1 MTAARRPA
9 GRVPRATYRL
19 QLHAD
24 FDFVAAAGVVPY
36 LAELGV
42 SHLYVSPILQA
53 VPGSRHG
60 YDVLD
65 HGRISDDLGGEAGFR
80 TLVEALQAAGMG
92 LVVDLVPNHM
102 AISGH
107 ANRWWWDVLEHGPA
121 SRFADYFD
129 VDWDPPESRLRNV
142 ILLPVLTDHYGRL
155 LEAGQ
160 IGLARRGGAL
170 EVTYGEQR
178 FPLDPRS
185 IAGIV
190 EAAAEAAGSAELGF
204 LGRAMGELPPSTSGD
219 AADLTRR
226 RDDAAVLVERMD
238 VLAADAGVAAALD
251 ATLHDVARDPD
262 RLDALLED
270 QNYRL
275 AHWRASSR
283 DLGYRRFFD
292 VNSLIGL
299 RVEREDVFA
308 ATHRLILEH
317 VAAGHIQGLRIDH
330 PDGLRDPA
338 AYLRRL
344 RAAAPDAW
352 IVAEKILEHGEELPA
367 DWPIDGTTGYE
378 FGAIVSGLLVDPAG
392 EESLSR
398 HWATAAPDLAGWE
411 EVARSS
417 RIDAVTDVLGSDL
430 NRLSDLL
437 LSVCETNRRYRD
449 YTRHE
454 LHEALREIVVAFDV
468 YRTYVR
474 PGDDGVRGVD
484 RIVVGRAVARARDL
498 RPDLDP
504 DLFAFIGHVMLLE
517 VPGFQATELALRLQ
531 QLTPAAMAKGVEDTA
546 LYRYLRLTALNEVGT
561 DPGRFGSTPAE
572 FHAAMAEAQRRHP
585 GAMRTTST
593 HDTKRS
599 EDVRARIGRLSELGE
614 WWPETVGRLGDLAA
628 RHWPGDVRPDGPLIE
643 LLGQTLVGTW
653 PISAERLRAYLEK
666 ALREARLRTSWT
678 APDPAYE
685 AAVASLVDACLADA
699 EFVAVVDD
707 AVGRI
712 LPAARQASLAQ
723 LLLKLVAPGTPDIYQ
738 GTELWDESLV
748 DPDNRR
754 PVDFARRRE
763 LLRAARQADPES
775 LLARSDDGLP
785 KLRVLEAAL
794 DLRARRPG
802 AVGVDGA
809 YAALA
814 IEGPRAD
821 AAVAFA
827 RGDEVACLVP
837 LRTTKR
843 DAGAW
848 QDTRVTLPDGTWR
861 DLVTGATWGGGPT
874 EIAQLL
880 ARFPVALLER
890 AP

>member
-1 MTAARRPA
+1 MTAAPPPV

-24 FDFVAAAGVVPY
+24 FDFAAAARVVPY
-36 LAELGV
+36 LARLGI

-80 TLVEALQAAGMG
+80 GLVATLQAAGMG

-102 AISGH
+102 AIGGH

-121 SRFADYFD
+121 SRFADHFD

-142 ILLPVLTDHYGRL
+142 ILLPVLANHYGRL

-160 IGLARRGGAL
+160 IGLTRRGGAL
-170 EVTYGEQR
+170 EVTYGAQR

-185 IAGIV
+185 IAGLV
-190 EAAAEAAGSAELGF
+190 ETAAVASGSAELGF
-204 LGRAMGELPPSTSGD
+204 IGRALGEIPPSTSGD
-219 AADLTRR
+219 AADLQRR
-226 RDDAAVLVERMD
+226 RDDAAVLAARME
-238 VLAADAGVAAALD
+238 VLAADARVAAALD
-251 ATLHDVARDPD
+251 ETLHAVAADPD

-308 ATHRLILEH
+308 ATHRLILRH
-317 VAAGHIQGLRIDH
+317 VAAGDIQGLRIDH

-338 AYLRRL
+338 GYLRRL
-344 RAAAPDAW
+344 RAAAPEAW
-352 IVAEKILEHGEELPA
+352 IVVEKILEHDEELPA
-367 DWPIDGTTGYE
+367 EWPIDGTTGYE
-378 FGAIVSGLLVDPAG
+378 FGALAVALLTDPTG
-392 EESLSR
+392 EPPLSR
-398 HWATAAPDLAGWE
+398 HWASRAPDLADWE
-411 EVARSS
+411 EVARVS

-437 LSVCETNRRYRD
+437 VTVCETNRRYRD
-449 YTRHE
+449 HTRHD
-454 LHEALREIVVAFDV
+454 LHEALREIVVSFDV

-474 PGDDGVRGVD
+474 PGEGGVAAAD
-484 RIVVGRAVARARDL
+484 RDVVAAAVARAGAQ

-504 DLFAFIGHVMLLE
+504 DLFAFIGRVMLLE
-517 VPGFQATELALRLQ
+517 VPGYPATELALRLQ

-546 LYRYLRLTALNEVGT
+546 LYRYLRLTALNEVGS
-561 DPGRFGSTPAE
+561 DPGRFGASAVA
-572 FHAAMAEAQRRHP
+572 FHAAMGAAQVRYP

-593 HDTKRS
+593 HDSKRS
-599 EDVRARIGRLSELGE
+599 EDVRARIGRLSELPD
-614 WWPETVGRLGDLAA
+614 WWAETAVRLGDLAA
-628 RHWPGDVRPDGPLIE
+628 PHWPADDPPDGPLLE
-643 LLGQTLVGTW
+643 LIGQTLIGTW
-653 PISAERLRAYLEK
+653 PIAAARLRDYLHK

-685 AAVASLVDACLADA
+685 AAVAALVDGCLADPA
-699 EFVAVVDD
+699 FVAALDD
-707 AVGRI
+707 AVARI
-712 LPAARQASLAQ
+712 LPAARAASLAQ
-723 LLLKLVAPGTPDIYQ
+723 LLLKLTVPGTPDIYQ
-738 GTELWDESLV
+738 GTELWNESLV

-754 PVDFARRRE
+754 PIDFEHRMA
-763 LLRAARQADPES
+763 LLSAATEADADPLQDSAGE
-775 LLARSDDGLP
+775 GLP
-785 KLRVLEAAL
+785 KLRLLRAAL
-794 DLRARRPG
+794 DLRARRPDAFG
-802 AVGVDGA
+802 ASGE
-809 YAALA
+809 YRALTL
-814 IEGPRAD
+814 EGPWAE

-827 RGDEVACLVP
+827 RGGAVASIVP
-837 LRTTKR
+837 LRFAR
-843 DAGAW
+843 PDAGDW
-848 QDTRVTLPDGTWR
+848 RDTRVHLPDGVWR
-861 DLVTGATWGGGPT
+861 DQLSGATWDGGPVAM
-874 EIAQLL
+874 AQLL

-890 AP
+890 VA